1 MNHSINWGHETEW
14 GHEEFSSVFFFMD
27 NQLSIDFLYILGKH
41 VNMNVMTVSV
51 AETLRVKCTPLNIVA
66 GDFSVSGGHD
76 FFVRPVK
83 FCYFY

>member
-1 MNHSINWGHETEW
+1 MRSWRNFKHI
-14 GHEEFSSVFFFMD
+14 FFMD